1 MVPYVP
7 EKRGEPTDPV
17 VDMHRHPFQA
27 SNLFV
32 DLKTDSRPQYH
43 VMAEFGGVAPGLTPL
58 ELPGAHRGD
67 TTRLA
72 LR

>member
-32 DLKTDSRPQYH
+32 DLKTVSRPQYH
-43 VMAEFGGVAPGLTPL
+43 VMAEFGGVAPG
-58 ELPGAHRGD
+58 G
-67 TTRLA
+67 
-72 LR
+72 